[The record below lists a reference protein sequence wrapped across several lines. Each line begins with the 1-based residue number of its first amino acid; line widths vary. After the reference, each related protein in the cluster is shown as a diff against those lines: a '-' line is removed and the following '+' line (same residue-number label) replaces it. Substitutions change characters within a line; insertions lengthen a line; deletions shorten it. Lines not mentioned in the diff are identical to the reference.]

1 MGTRG
6 RESKTALSVIGVAGI
21 EVVERPKP
29 PAELTAEQ
37 RVEWMALVNAH
48 AADRFPR
55 GQHSMLAAHCRHTVA
70 LRKVG
75 HLISECEKGE
85 RPFDLDE
92 YDRLLK
98 MQERESRCLASLAV
112 RLGFAYSTAYEK
124 RPPKGGAAGSKPPWE
139 FDSDGRADGET

>member
-6 RESKTALSVIGVAGI
+6 PQSKAALSVIGVSGVEA
-21 EVVERPKP
+21 VERPRP
-29 PAELTAEQ
+29 PVDLTDEQQAEWQ
-37 RVEWMALVNAH
+37 ALVNAN

-55 GQHSMLAAHCRHTVA
+55 GQLPMLAAHCRHVVA
-70 LRKVG
+70 QRRIGSMIDQLMN
-75 HLISECEKGE
+75 GE
-85 RPFDLDE
+85 RAFDLDE

-124 RPPKGGAAGSKPPWE
+124 RPEKGSAAGKKPWE
-139 FDSDGRADGET
+139 FDAETED

>member
-6 RESKTALSVIGVAGI
+6 PQSKAALSVIGVSGI

-29 PAELTAEQ
+29 PSELTSEQQAEWQ
-37 RVEWMALVNAH
+37 ALVNAN
-48 AADRFPR
+48 AADRFHR
-55 GQHSMLAAHCRHTVA
+55 GQHAMLAAHCRHVVA
-70 LRKVG
+70 QRRIG
-75 HLISECEKGE
+75 QMIDQLIEA
-85 RPFDLDE
+85 PFETEE

-124 RPPKGGAAGSKPPWE
+124 RPEKGATSGRKPWE
-139 FDSDGRADGET
+139 FDAETQD

>member
-6 RESKTALSVIGVAGI
+6 PQSKTALSVIGVAGI

-29 PAELTAEQ
+29 PIELNDEQ
-37 RVEWMALVNAH
+37 RSEWVAIVNAH
-48 AADRFPR
+48 AADRFTR
-55 GQHSMLAAHCRHTVA
+55 GQIAMLAAHCRHVVA
-70 LRKVG
+70 QRRIGQMVDQLVDG
-75 HLISECEKGE
+75 D
-85 RPFDLDE
+85 RPFDMDE

-124 RPPKGGAAGSKPPWE
+124 RPPKGGAAGAKPPWE
-139 FDSDGRADGET
+139 FDSDGLADGA